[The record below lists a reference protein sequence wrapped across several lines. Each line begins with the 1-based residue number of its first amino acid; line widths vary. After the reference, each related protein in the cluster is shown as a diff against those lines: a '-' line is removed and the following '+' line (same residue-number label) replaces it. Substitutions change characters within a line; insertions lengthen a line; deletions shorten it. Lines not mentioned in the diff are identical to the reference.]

1 MILFVCLFT
10 RVFDLFFF
18 ITKLIYIHGVYYFG
32 TQKTSF
38 AELPVP
44 ALQQLYSSS
53 EYWIV
58 PDFESSLNT
67 KDHFFHDANRFK
79 CKARNIKRY
88 LHIFMHAV
96 LVLRNTQTTKKKE
109 TKKEELKTQE
119 NELLFCLLSSNVYTQ
134 KLGSSYLSVKKVI
147 QWISLNGFLLISK
160 N

>member
-96 LVLRNTQTTKKKE
+96 LVLRNTQTKKKKRQKRKNSRH
-109 TKKEELKTQE
+109 KKMNCCFVCCQAMCIPRNL
-119 NELLFCLLSSNVYTQ
+119 VVVI
-134 KLGSSYLSVKKVI
+134 YL
-147 QWISLNGFLLISK
+147 
-160 N
+160 